1 MLVDERRESPDI
13 GGRNCVSVGS
23 QVTQDCIHVACVPE
37 HDRIDDE
44 AQTSRR
50 PVEENTGPL
59 GAQRGSGVEPAKE
72 LERLGWIA
80 RGSVAVPLLDLAG
93 VLSMGG
99 RALGLARI
107 DHR

>member
-1 MLVDERRESPDI
+1 MVPTEEVQVLVDERRESPDI
-13 GGRNCVSVGS
+13 GVRNCVSVGS

-37 HDRIDDE
+37 HDPIDDE

-59 GAQRGSGVEPAKE
+59 GAQRGSGIEPAKE

-80 RGSVAVPLLDLAG
+80 RGSVAVPLLEVKQPFFCDFL
-93 VLSMGG
+93 
-99 RALGLARI
+99 
-107 DHR
+107 